1 MKKFNFIG
9 KEEINAVTKVMKSG
23 ILSDFIGVSGDKF
36 NGGKKVKELEK
47 KWSNYFNV
55 KYSVSVNSNTTGLMC
70 ALGAIGLE
78 PGDEVITSPWS
89 MVASATSILVWN
101 AIPIFADIELDTFNI
116 DPNKIEKLINKKT
129 KALVVTSIYGHP
141 ANIYKIKKIA
151 KKYNLKIIEDVA
163 QSPGAK
169 IDKKFAGTIGDIGV
183 FSLNFNKHIHT
194 GEGGICV
201 TNNKFLDY
209 KMRMI
214 RNHGEACLKS
224 SKKKFLIN
232 NIGYNFR
239 LTEIQ
244 AAIGIE
250 QLKKLKNIAKITKNF
265 SQYLID
271 NLKNFKFLRVPIIK
285 KSYTHV
291 FYSFPLLLDK
301 EVSSLQRKKIIES
314 LNKKRVIIGTGS
326 KNIHLFPMYQ
336 KKIAYG
342 SNGFPWNLNKKNYTY
357 KKGICPNAESL
368 QENRIMTIPSTG
380 VKIWNKKD
388 MTKIISSFK
397 KTWQEIFKQKFE

>member
-1 MKKFNFIG
+1 MI
-9 KEEINAVTKVMKSG
+9 
-23 ILSDFIGVSGDKF
+23 
-36 NGGKKVKELEK
+36 
-47 KWSNYFNV
+47 
-55 KYSVSVNSNTTGLMC
+55 C

-89 MVASATSILVWN
+89 MVASATSILTWN
-101 AIPIFADIELDTFNI
+101 AIPVFADVEFETFNI

-141 ANIYKIKKIA
+141 ANLYKIKKIA

-169 IDKKFAGTIGDIGV
+169 INKKFIGTIGDIGV

-201 TNNKFLDY
+201 TNNKLLDY

-214 RNHGEACLKS
+214 RNHGEACLTS
-224 SKKKFLIN
+224 YNKKFLIN

-250 QLKKLKNIAKITKNF
+250 QLKKLRTIIKITQNF
-265 SQYLID
+265 SHYLIN
-271 NLKNFKFLRVPIIK
+271 NLKKFKFLRTPIIK
-285 KSYTHV
+285 
-291 FYSFPLLLDK
+291 
-301 EVSSLQRKKIIES
+301 R
-314 LNKKRVIIGTGS
+314 
-326 KNIHLFPMYQ
+326 
-336 KKIAYG
+336 
-342 SNGFPWNLNKKNYTY
+342 
-357 KKGICPNAESL
+357 
-368 QENRIMTIPSTG
+368 
-380 VKIWNKKD
+380 
-388 MTKIISSFK
+388 
-397 KTWQEIFKQKFE
+397 